1 MTINSVATCPVCEAE
16 VRISKDPVVAELLVC
31 DACSSPLE
39 VRGLDPVVL
48 AEAPQEEEDWGE

>member
-1 MTINSVATCPVCEAE
+1 MTNEAVATCPVCEAD
-16 VRISKDPVVAELLVC
+16 VRLSNDATLAEMIVC
-31 DACSSPLE
+31 DACASPLE

>member
-1 MTINSVATCPVCEAE
+1 MSNPFVATCPVCEAD
-16 VRISKDPVVAELLVC
+16 VRLSNDTVMAELIVC
-31 DACSSPLE
+31 NACSSPLE

>member
-1 MTINSVATCPVCEAE
+1 MTNPATATCPVCEAD
-16 VRISKDPVVAELLVC
+16 VRLSYDTALAELIVC